1 MAAVGVK
8 NLDKRGLVETCFALG
23 ALVYS
28 SPSVFFLRVGC
39 CVGVSVDGLC
49 PEEGFRGVR
58 VSRSIVV
65 VVLGW
70 VPSRED
76 YWHVRRGAPS
86 DTCFALSASTCIVA
100 SLVYGYL

>member
-1 MAAVGVK
+1 MLCVG
-8 NLDKRGLVETCFALG
+8 CFG
-23 ALVYS
+23 M
-28 SPSVFFLRVGC
+28 GC